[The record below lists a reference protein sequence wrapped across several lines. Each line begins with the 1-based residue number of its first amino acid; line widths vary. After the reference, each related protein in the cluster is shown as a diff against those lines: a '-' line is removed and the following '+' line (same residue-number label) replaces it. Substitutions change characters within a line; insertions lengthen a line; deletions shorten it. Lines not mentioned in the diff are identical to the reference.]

1 MSSENGEVTENDDL
15 GYRVP
20 NRAELELERKTFCIV
35 QTDGQET
42 SVKGTR
48 MVRPSDRDGLLIVDD
63 TVAQEGGVDLSSED
77 AGDSFVVLVIPN
89 ATLKLAYI
97 KEHEEESDVQDEWSV
112 DEEMEI

>member
-1 MSSENGEVTENDDL
+1 MSSENGEMTENDDL

-20 NRAELELERKTFCIV
+20 NREELELERKTFSVV

-63 TVAQEGGVDLSSED
+63 TVAQESGMDLSSED
-77 AGDSFVVLVIPN
+77 AGDSFVVLAIPN

-97 KEHEEESDVQDEWSV
+97 KEHEEESDVEDEWSV